1 MAVVLDQPFQILL
14 ELVQAHKLD
23 PWDVDIEKLAD
34 VFIQRINEMQELDL
48 RLSGRAIFS
57 ASILLRMKSEYMFNG
72 NGNGSGLELEEEDL
86 GGFDLN
92 LPDLG
97 SITVVQRAPRKI
109 TIFDIMGALQE
120 ALREM
125 PAQRRTIRRDMEKIM
140 KHLSEYHINLD
151 RYIDELYQKILNLA
165 SAGEDVV
172 FSKLIPERTR
182 LAASRTLLLLLFL
195 SARGKIILDQ
205 NEPFGE
211 IFVKLKEG

>member
-23 PWDVDIEKLAD
+23 PWDVDIEKLTD

-72 NGNGSGLELEEEDL
+72 NGNGVKLEEEELD
-86 GGFDLN
+86 GFDLN

-97 SITVVQRAPRKI
+97 TITVVQRVPRKI

-120 ALREM
+120 ALREV
-125 PAQRRTIRRDMEKIM
+125 PAQKRTVKREMEKIM

-151 RYIDELYQKILNLA
+151 KHIDELYQKILNLA
-165 SAGEDVV
+165 SAGEEIL
-172 FSKLIPERTR
+172 FSKLVPERTR

-195 SARGKIILDQ
+195 SARGKITLVQ

-211 IFVKLKEG
+211 IFVTIKEV